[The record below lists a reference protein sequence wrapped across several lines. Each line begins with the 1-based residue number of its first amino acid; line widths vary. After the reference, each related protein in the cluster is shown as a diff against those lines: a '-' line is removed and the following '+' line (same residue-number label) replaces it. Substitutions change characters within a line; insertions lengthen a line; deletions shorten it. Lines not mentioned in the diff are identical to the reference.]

1 MKKFLIVSG
10 LIFGLAAKIATAQD
24 AVGPAATPKPSASAK
39 PTASPKAG
47 ASTKTVAS
55 PNPTSA
61 QEAAASSRATPE
73 TATADQVVVT
83 SQELD
88 ISREAIVPSLGATR
102 YTVGPDR
109 LDSQAQGENA
119 PFNQTILR
127 FPGVAQDSFGQL
139 HVRGE
144 HANLQYRI
152 DDVLLPESIP
162 GFGPELTTRFADN
175 ISLITGALPAQ
186 FGFRETG
193 VIDIHTKNGPVFTS
207 SEASIYV
214 GSFDTFM
221 ESLERGG
228 VIGRLSY
235 YVTQSYLH
243 DGIGIENPTGG
254 SSPIHDNTDQFKEF
268 GYFSY
273 IIDDTSRLSLLV
285 GDNHND
291 FQIPN
296 NPGQPPAFTD
306 MGRSTFNSA
315 KLDENQSEDNAY
327 EILTYQKNAGDLN
340 FQASVFNRYSSILF
354 RPDNV
359 GDLIFNGVASR
370 VDRDILSNG
379 VEFDAS
385 YKLNDEHTIR
395 GGFLFTQQHATVGTV
410 TLVFPVDANG
420 NQTSDVPQ
428 RIVDNNAQSGYF
440 YGFYLQ
446 DEWKPFDQLT
456 VNFGGRLDFVNAAI
470 DENQLSPRLNV
481 VYKPWDGTT
490 FHAGYARYFTPPPLE
505 NVSQSTISKFAGTTN
520 ESAVT
525 KDSPVTS
532 ERAHYF
538 DVGVTQKIMEGWNVG
553 LDGFYKSSHSVLD
566 EGQFGAALIQSSF
579 NYERGRIYGGEF
591 TTSYDHGPFSAYGNV
606 GWEWARGLNV
616 SSAQFLFDPAEYAFI
631 KKHWVFLDHDQR
643 LTSSVG
649 VSYTWNDWKASSDF
663 LYGAGLRKGFANTKS
678 VPDYGTVNLSLQRN
692 LKIAPLG
699 TFKVRFDV
707 VNLFDKI
714 YELRD
719 GSGIGVG
726 APQFGQRRGFYGT
739 IAYDF

>member
-1 MKKFLIVSG
+1 MKKVLT
-10 LIFGLAAKIATAQD
+10 AATALLFGASIAIAQTD
-24 AVGPAATPKPSASAK
+24 VTAGPSPTPSTAATP
-39 PTASPKAG
+39 G
-47 ASTKTVAS
+47 
-55 PNPTSA
+55 
-61 QEAAASSRATPE
+61 
-73 TATADQVVVT
+73 TATAEEVVVQ

-88 ISREAIVPSLGATR
+88 ISREQIVPNLGATR

-162 GFGPELTTRFADN
+162 GFGQELETRFADN

-186 FGFRETG
+186 FGFRNTG
-193 VIDIHTKNGPVFTS
+193 VIDIHTKNGAVFQQG
-207 SEASIYV
+207 EASVYG
-214 GSFDTFM
+214 GSFDTIMPSF
-221 ESLERGG
+221 EYGAVTGKLN
-228 VIGRLSY
+228 SY
-235 YVTQSYLH
+235 VSVNYLH
-243 DGIGIENPTGG
+243 DGIGVENPTR
-254 SSPIHDNTDQFKEF
+254 SSDPIHDDTDQYKLF

-273 IIDDTSRLSLLV
+273 IFDATSRMTLLAS
-285 GDNHND
+285 GNHSD

-296 NPGQPPAFTD
+296 NPGQTPAFND
-306 MGRSTFNSA
+306 MGRSTFDST
-315 KLDENQSEDNAY
+315 KLDENQSEDSAY
-327 EILTYQKNAGDLN
+327 EILTYQKKVDDFN

-370 VDRDILSNG
+370 VDRAILSNG
-379 VEFDAS
+379 VELDSS
-385 YKLNDEHTIR
+385 YTLNDQHTIR
-395 GGFLFTQQHATVGTV
+395 AGLIFTEQHATIDTA

-420 NQTSDVPQ
+420 NQTSTTPQ
-428 RIVDNNAQSGYF
+428 RIVDNHDKYGYF

-446 DEWKPFDQLT
+446 DEWKPFEQLT
-456 VNFGGRLDFVNAAI
+456 INFGGRLDFVNAFA
-470 DENQLSPRLNV
+470 DENQLSPRINI
-481 VYKPWDGTT
+481 VYTPWTSTT
-490 FHAGYARYFTPPPLE
+490 LHAGYARYFTPPPLE
-505 NVSQSTISKFAGTTN
+505 AVPESTIAKFTGTTN
-520 ESAVT
+520 QSAIT

-538 DVGVTQKIMEGWNVG
+538 DVGVTQKIMEGFNVG

-566 EGQFGAALIQSSF
+566 EGQFGEALILSSF
-579 NYERGRIYGGEF
+579 NYKRGEIYGGEF
-591 TTSYDHGPFSAYGNV
+591 TTSYDHGPFSAYGNLAY
-606 GWEWARGLNV
+606 EWARGTNV
-616 SSAQFLFDPAEYAFI
+616 SSAQFLFDPDEFAFI
-631 KKHWVFLDHDQR
+631 KKNWVFLDHDQR
-643 LTSSVG
+643 FTGSAG
-649 VSYTWNDWKASSDF
+649 ISYTWNDWRAAVDG
-663 LYGAGLRKGFANTKS
+663 LYGNGLRRGFANTKKNHS
-678 VPDYGTVNLSLQRN
+678 YETYNLSLSRRI
-692 LKIAPLG
+692 KITEKTAV
-699 TFKVRFDV
+699 KIRFDV
-707 VNLFDKI
+707 VNILDTI

>member
-1 MKKFLIVSG
+1 MKKVLT
-10 LIFGLAAKIATAQD
+10 AATALLFGASIAIAQTD
-24 AVGPAATPKPSASAK
+24 VTAGPSPTPSTAATP
-39 PTASPKAG
+39 G
-47 ASTKTVAS
+47 
-55 PNPTSA
+55 
-61 QEAAASSRATPE
+61 
-73 TATADQVVVT
+73 TATAEEVVVQ

-88 ISREAIVPSLGATR
+88 ISREQIVPNLGATR

-162 GFGPELTTRFADN
+162 GFGQELETRFADN

-186 FGFRETG
+186 FGFRNTG
-193 VIDIHTKNGPVFTS
+193 VIDIHTKNGAVFQQG
-207 SEASIYV
+207 EASVYG
-214 GSFDTFM
+214 GSFDTIMPSF
-221 ESLERGG
+221 EYGAVTGKLN
-228 VIGRLSY
+228 SY
-235 YVTQSYLH
+235 VSVNYLH
-243 DGIGIENPTGG
+243 DGIGVENPTR
-254 SSPIHDNTDQFKEF
+254 SSDPIHDDTDQYKLF

-273 IIDDTSRLSLLV
+273 IFDATSRMTLLAS
-285 GDNHND
+285 GNHSD

-296 NPGQPPAFTD
+296 NPGQTPAFND
-306 MGRSTFNSA
+306 MGRSTFDST
-315 KLDENQSEDNAY
+315 KLDENQSEDSAY
-327 EILTYQKNAGDLN
+327 EILTYQKKVDDFN

-370 VDRDILSNG
+370 VDRAILSNG
-379 VEFDAS
+379 VELDSS
-385 YKLNDEHTIR
+385 YKLNDQHTIR
-395 GGFLFTQQHATVGTV
+395 AGLIFTEQHATIDTA

-420 NQTSDVPQ
+420 NQTSTTPQ
-428 RIVDNNAQSGYF
+428 RIVDNHDKYGYF

-446 DEWKPFDQLT
+446 DEWKPFEQLT
-456 VNFGGRLDFVNAAI
+456 INFGGRLDFVNAFA
-470 DENQLSPRLNV
+470 DENQLSPRINI
-481 VYKPWDGTT
+481 VYTPWTSTT
-490 FHAGYARYFTPPPLE
+490 LHAGYARYFTPPPLE
-505 NVSQSTISKFAGTTN
+505 AVPESTIAKFTGTTN
-520 ESAVT
+520 QSAIT

-538 DVGVTQKIMEGWNVG
+538 DVGVTQKIMEGFNVG

-566 EGQFGAALIQSSF
+566 EGQFGEALILSSF
-579 NYERGRIYGGEF
+579 NYKRGEIYGGEF
-591 TTSYDHGPFSAYGNV
+591 TTSYDHGPFSAYGNLAY
-606 GWEWARGLNV
+606 EWARGTNV
-616 SSAQFLFDPAEYAFI
+616 SSAQFLFDPDEFAFI
-631 KKHWVFLDHDQR
+631 KKNWVFLDHDQR
-643 LTSSVG
+643 FTGSAG
-649 VSYTWNDWKASSDF
+649 ISYTWNDWRAAVDG
-663 LYGAGLRKGFANTKS
+663 LYGNGLRRGFANTKKNHS
-678 VPDYGTVNLSLQRN
+678 YETYNLSLSRRI
-692 LKIAPLG
+692 KITEKTAV
-699 TFKVRFDV
+699 KIRFDV
-707 VNLFDKI
+707 VNILDTI